1 MRFFVLAVAMSAAAA
16 LRLRG
21 DTGCSS
27 SDGTSCISPMTVEK
41 PTSLNPATVATSTNA
56 NGFVSAE
63 ALAGDMPG
71 DDPGPPESDEE
82 EDMAAMFLVESPQLQ
97 MPPTPPPLITCDYD
111 KCTTTLDP
119 NAPST
124 TTEAALR

>member
-1 MRFFVLAVAMSAAAA
+1 MSAAAA

-27 SDGTSCISPMTVEK
+27 SDGASCISPMTVEK